1 LIIIDY
7 YIPLSVLKLNYDMIV
22 QRLKRDISTDMELAE
37 KYYSILSA
45 INNLHLTEREIQ
57 LIAFTAIKGNITFA
71 NVREE
76 FCKTYKSTSPT
87 INNIVSKLKKIG
99 VFVKENGKVKVNP
112 IISIDFKKDITL
124 DIRLVHEEANI
135 NVGEGM
141 DNQENGNQ
149 PSDIRENN

>member
-1 LIIIDY
+1 
-7 YIPLSVLKLNYDMIV
+7 MIV
-22 QRLKRDISTDMELAE
+22 QKLKRDVSTDMELAE

-99 VFVKENGKVKVNP
+99 IFIKESGKVKVNP
-112 IISIDFKKDITL
+112 IISIDFKKDLTL
-124 DIRLVHEEANI
+124 DIKLVHEEANV
-135 NVGEGM
+135 NVSEGV
-141 DNQENGNQ
+141 DHQEDG
-149 PSDIRENN
+149 D